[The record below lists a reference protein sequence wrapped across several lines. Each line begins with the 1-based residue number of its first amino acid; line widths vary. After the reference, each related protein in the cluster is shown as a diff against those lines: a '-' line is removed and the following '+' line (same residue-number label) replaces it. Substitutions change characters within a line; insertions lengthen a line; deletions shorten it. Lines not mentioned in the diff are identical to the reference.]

1 MDAPAKRASMSSPPA
16 PAPSQQQQQ
25 PQTQQGK
32 TRLSVYTI
40 EECPACGQK
49 TKRAFQPGDYIT
61 KDGAKCSKC
70 GNTTK
75 ITLIYAEPV
84 AKPK

>member
-1 MDAPAKRASMSSPPA
+1 MSSPPS
-16 PAPSQQQQQ
+16 APSQQQQP

-61 KDGAKCSKC
+61 KDGANCSKC
-70 GNTTK
+70 GNVTK